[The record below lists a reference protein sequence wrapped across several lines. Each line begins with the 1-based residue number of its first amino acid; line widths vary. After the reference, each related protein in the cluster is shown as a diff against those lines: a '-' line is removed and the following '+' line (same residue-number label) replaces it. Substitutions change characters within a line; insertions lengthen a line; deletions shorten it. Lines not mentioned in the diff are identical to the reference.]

1 MPMLEYLMVY
11 TQSGLPIY
19 SKCYGL
25 FCKTAF
31 QNPELLTGFLSAIE
45 TIPPT
50 LSDGLSL
57 ESIKMGPTQMRFN
70 KTTPDGHSIVVGLGE
85 DRPDIASK
93 VFDEI
98 SEILLTDEFK
108 GFDWSHINSDIMRS
122 FEDQLLNRAL
132 VDALGEVGGFA
143 DECSL
148 GDQCPIHTNA
158 FVHQKTSIWGAVK
171 SRYAAMKQR
180 MMAKMKSS

>member
-19 SKCYGL
+19 SKCYGT

-31 QNPELLTGFLSAIE
+31 KNPELLTGFLSAIE

-57 ESIKMGPTQMRFN
+57 ESIKMGPSQMRFS
-70 KTTPDGHSIVVGLGE
+70 KTTPDGHSIVAGLSE
-85 DRPDIASK
+85 DRPDIANK
-93 VFDEI
+93 VFDMV
-98 SEILLTDEFK
+98 SQILLKDVFK
-108 GFDWSHINSDIMRS
+108 GFDWSHINSTIMKS
-122 FEDQLLNRAL
+122 FEDELLNHAL
-132 VDALGEVGGFA
+132 VEALGDHGGFS

-158 FVHQKTSIWGAVK
+158 FVHQKTSIWSAVK
-171 SRYAAMKQR
+171 SRYASMKQK
-180 MMAKMKSS
+180 MMAKMKGM